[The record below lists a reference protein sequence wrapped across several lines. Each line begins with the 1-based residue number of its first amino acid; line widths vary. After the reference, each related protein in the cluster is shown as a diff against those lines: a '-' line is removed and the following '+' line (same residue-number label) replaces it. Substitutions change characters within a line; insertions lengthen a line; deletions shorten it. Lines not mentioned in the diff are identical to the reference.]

1 VTPSLETERLLLRP
15 LVSADAVA
23 YGWLD
28 ERLSPERARA
38 DAEQAEAHWREHG
51 FGPWAVLEREGGS
64 LVAVLDIHHAGAGIE
79 GIAPDE
85 IEIGWVVD
93 PRSRGR
99 GIATEAGGAV
109 VADAFGRLGLE
120 RLVAYVRLWNAE
132 SLRVV
137 AKLGL
142 HEAGEGRT
150 RSGDPMRIFRLER
163 ADYDRPT

>member
-1 VTPSLETERLLLRP
+1 VTPSLATERLLLRP
-15 LVSADAVA
+15 LARGDAGA
-23 YGWLD
+23 YEWLD
-28 ERLSPERARA
+28 ERLGPERARA
-38 DAEQAEAHWREHG
+38 DAEEAEAHWREHG
-51 FGPWAVLEREGGS
+51 FGPWGVLERESGS
-64 LVAVLDIHHAGAGIE
+64 LVAVLDIHHAGPGIE
-79 GIAPDE
+79 GIGPDE

-99 GIATEAGGAV
+99 GIATEAARAV
-109 VADAFGRLGLE
+109 VDDAFGRLGLE
-120 RLVAYVRLWNAE
+120 QLVAYVRPWNAE

-142 HEAGEGRT
+142 REAGEGRT